1 MARSR
6 VELFEKIRKAHDRE
20 ELSVRELSKRFGTH
34 RRTVRQA
41 LASAMPPERKASPP
55 RSSPVL
61 DPWKATIDGWI
72 EADKQAPK
80 KQRHTARR
88 IYQRLREEY
97 DADVGESTVRRYV
110 AQRKQ
115 SVGVPLR
122 EVTVPQHHP
131 LGAGGE
137 VDFGDVS
144 FYLRGVLVVGK
155 MFVMRLS
162 ASGKGFHRVYLHEC
176 QEAFLDGHVRA
187 AEAFG
192 GLPALVRYDN
202 LTSAVTKVLKG
213 RNRTE
218 NERFVALRSHYGF
231 DSFFCMPGQDGA
243 HEKGGVEGEVGR
255 FRRRHLVPMPHVD
268 SLAELN
274 ELCAKGDL
282 ADDKRHIFGRSMT
295 VGEHFALEQ
304 AELAPLPEEAF
315 DVRLRSENRVDP
327 KSRVCVRQCR
337 YSVPVR
343 LAGRR
348 VTVLLGAETVDLYD
362 GSKLVASHERAVG
375 KGRDVLLLDH
385 YLEVFKIKPGA
396 LPGSTALHQARTAG
410 HFTGHHDDF
419 YAEARRRLGDA
430 AGTKAMVEVL
440 LLHRSLPHHGVTAG
454 IDAAL
459 RVGSI
464 DAAVVAIEARRH
476 LAKAANPVVAI
487 EGAMRRYDRPA
498 PSLDGYDQLLKGNE
512 R

>member
-1 MARSR
+1 M
-6 VELFEKIRKAHDRE
+6 ELFEKIRKAHDRE
-20 ELSVRELSKRFGTH
+20 ELSVRELAKRYGVH

-41 LASAMPPERKASPP
+41 LASAIPPQRKPSPP
-55 RSSPVL
+55 RSSPAL
-61 DPWKATIDGWI
+61 DPWKAVIDGWI
-72 EADKQAPK
+72 EADKDAPR

-122 EVTVPQHHP
+122 DVTVPQHHP
-131 LGAGGE
+131 LGAAGD

-162 ASGKGFHRVYLHEC
+162 ASAKGFHRVYLHEC

-192 GLPALVRYDN
+192 GLPALIRYDN

-213 RNRTE
+213 RSRSE

-231 DSFFCMPGQDGA
+231 DSFFCIPGVEGA

-255 FRRRHLVPMPHVD
+255 FRRRRLVPVPHVD
-268 SLAELN
+268 SLEELN
-274 ELCAKGDL
+274 ELCALGDA
-282 ADDKRHIFGRSMT
+282 ADDRRHVFGRSMT
-295 VGEHFALEQ
+295 VGEHFAIER
-304 AELAPLPEEAF
+304 AELRPLPAEAF

-343 LAGRR
+343 LAGRK
-348 VTVLLGAETVDLYD
+348 VTVFLGAESVELFE

-375 KGRDVLLLDH
+375 KGRDVLSLDH

-396 LPGSTALHQARTAG
+396 MPGSSALQQARTSG
-410 HFTGHHDDF
+410 QFTAHHDAF

-440 LLHRSLPHHGVTAG
+440 LVHRNLPHHAVTAG
-454 IDAAL
+454 IEAAL
-459 RVGSI
+459 GVGSI
-464 DAAVVAIEARRH
+464 DAAVVAVEARRH
-476 LAKAANPVVAI
+476 LGEAADPVVAI
-487 EGAMRRYDRPA
+487 EGALRRYDRPA
-498 PSLDGYDQLLKGNE
+498 PSLRGYDQLLKRNE

>member
-1 MARSR
+1 

-20 ELSVRELSKRFGTH
+20 ELSIRELAKRYGTH

-41 LASAMPPERKASPP
+41 LASALPPERKASPP
-55 RSSPVL
+55 RTSPAL

-72 EADKQAPK
+72 EADKEAPR

-110 AQRKQ
+110 AQKKQ

-131 LGAGGE
+131 LGAAGE
-137 VDFGDVS
+137 VDFGEVS
-144 FYLRGVLVVGK
+144 FYLRGVRVIGH

-176 QEAFLDGHVRA
+176 QEAFFDGHVRA

-192 GLPALVRYDN
+192 GVPALVRYDN
-202 LTSAVTKVLKG
+202 LTAAVTKILKG
-213 RNRTE
+213 RNRAE

-231 DSFFCMPGQDGA
+231 DSFFCIPGEEGA

-255 FRRRHLVPMPHVD
+255 FRRRHLVPMPQVD
-268 SLAELN
+268 SLEELN

-282 ADDKRHIFGRSMT
+282 ADDRRHVSGRSMT
-295 VGEHFALEQ
+295 VGEHFALER
-304 AELAPLPEEAF
+304 AELRPLPAEAF
-315 DVRLRSENRVDP
+315 DVRLRSENRVDS
-327 KSRVCVRQCR
+327 KSRVSVRQRR

-348 VTVLLGAETVDLYD
+348 VTVLLGAETVELFD
-362 GSKLVASHERAVG
+362 GSKLVASHERAPG
-375 KGRDVLLLDH
+375 KGRDVLSLDH

-396 LPGSTALHQARTAG
+396 MPGSTALQQARTAG
-410 HFTGHHDDF
+410 RFTAHHDAF

-440 LLHRSLPHHGVTAG
+440 LLHRSLPHDAVAAG
-454 IDAAL
+454 IEAAL

-464 DAAVVAIEARRH
+464 DAAVVAVEARRH
-476 LAKAANPVVAI
+476 LGRAADPVVAI
-487 EGAMRRYDRPA
+487 EGTMRRYDRPA
-498 PSLDGYDQLLKGNE
+498 PSLRGYDQLLKGMK